1 MTVNGDCNHEVKRHF
16 LLRRKAM
23 TKIGDIIK
31 STGITLLTNVCLIRV
46 MVSPVVM
53 YGMWELDHK
62 ECWTPKN
69 WCFWTVV
76 LEKILGSPLNCKDIY
91 PVNPKGNQSWIFIVS
106 TDAEGESPILW
117 SPDAKSH
124 SLEKTLMLGKIEVR
138 RRGWLRTRWLDGITD
153 LMDMSLSTLWQIVK
167 DRKAWRVAVLG
178 VSELDKT
185 EWVNSSKICWA
196 LIVHVVLFLLSLSTD
211 KKNEA

>member
-76 LEKILGSPLNCKDIY
+76 LEKILESSLDCKEIK
-91 PVNPKGNQSWIFIVS
+91 PVNPKGNQSWILIGR
-106 TDAEGESPILW
+106 TDAQAEAPILW
-117 SPDAKSH
+117 PPDVKSW
-124 SLEKTLMLGKIEVR
+124 LWKRPRCWERLRAGEEG
-138 RRGWLRTRWLDGITD
+138 RGQRMKWLDGITNS
-153 LMDMSLSTLWQIVK
+153 MDMSLSKLW
-167 DRKAWRVAVLG
+167 R
-178 VSELDKT
+178 
-185 EWVNSSKICWA
+185 
-196 LIVHVVLFLLSLSTD
+196 
-211 KKNEA
+211 